1 MHIHAIAGMFTLVC
15 LTQGFICFAGHGIA
29 FWSLSCFLREVIIP
43 VGEMADGLEIRRTVA
58 IFLWLDDSKA
68 SIR

>member
-1 MHIHAIAGMFTLVC
+1 MEL
-15 LTQGFICFAGHGIA
+15 L
-29 FWSLSCFLREVIIP
+29 FWSLSCFLLEVIIP